1 MLQMETFETCLLRLA
16 SKENEFESRP
26 KTRKTRII
34 EQITLCYFSSKKQ
47 SVSST
52 FFRIFNSSKII

>member
-1 MLQMETFETCLLRLA
+1 MLEMETFETCLLRFA

-26 KTRKTRII
+26 KAQKTRII

-47 SVSST
+47 SAGLT

>member
-26 KTRKTRII
+26 KARKTRII
-34 EQITLCYFSSKKQ
+34 EQITLLFSFEE
-47 SVSST
+47 T
-52 FFRIFNSSKII
+52 IC